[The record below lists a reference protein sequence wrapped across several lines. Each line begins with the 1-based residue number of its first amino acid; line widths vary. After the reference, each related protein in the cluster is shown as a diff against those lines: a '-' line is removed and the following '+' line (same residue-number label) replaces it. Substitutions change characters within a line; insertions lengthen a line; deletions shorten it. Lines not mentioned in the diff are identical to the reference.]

1 MSIWAC
7 CHSYHSWDLYDLTC
21 HDCYSWLRANSCCS
35 WDTFNQVKYLYGDV
49 QKAGGDAVRFYA
61 DDVVYEDMNYETPF
75 VGKSAVEGFLK
86 RS

>member
-1 MSIWAC
+1 MPVMEITGG
-7 CHSYHSWDLYDLTC
+7 LTC
-21 HDCYSWLRANSCCS
+21 SDSDASHHQA
-35 WDTFNQVKYLYGDV
+35 FPVQVKYLYGDV

-86 RS
+86 RFLLARS

>member
-1 MSIWAC
+1 MGFVRHNMC
-7 CHSYHSWDLYDLTC
+7 DCHSGDASD
-21 HDCYSWLRANSCCS
+21 
-35 WDTFNQVKYLYGDV
+35 QVKYLYGDV